1 VPWERS
7 EDEDEMAARSKAKPS
22 EKLLDDIAQ
31 RVEQGVHVRRALPP
45 DGRVHI
51 DRQLPFLIV
60 YRPPPGSSDPA
71 LRSLVASQASYVIAP
86 TDRSWRS
93 FTLKLVERIARLQ
106 SGVFG
111 GFLLVELW
119 VQPDAGDTDTVADDI
134 RPDFEVAIPR
144 QLVDT
149 PSVNALV
156 SGLAKVRILGHK
168 ANVLVRPSVPL
179 APQDERRLLP
189 IAVAKETNTHA
200 VGVATYAAWRSSET
214 GEPYPLV
221 RRAIVHQVSRSLAQA
236 AFVFAREETSS
247 RPLHYQ
253 ALGRRAVVRAVRQ
266 VDHQLADVAESFDL
280 LLTVTPVNADAA
292 YRSFRRSGYAR
303 PPRFQYRPHT
313 VDPSLLKRRLFD
325 IKIERVE
332 DPTLEALF
340 REKRR
345 ELELKLSL
353 IGDRLTER
361 FLPTSVALYGKV
373 DDDSVALAR
382 TVLTRLE
389 PSKASNRSK
398 KVSGS
403 EFAAVAEIELATY
416 RAMDSS
422 ITPSV
427 DLRDDVSSLMVSAG
441 SLLVGR
447 AMSIPADR
455 VNALIQ
461 HEIGTHV
468 VTYWNGRSQPFRLLA
483 SGLARHDELQEGLA
497 VFAEYIVGGLTP
509 ARLRILAARVVA
521 ARAVAD
527 GAEFIDTYRLLLDE
541 VGLSSR
547 SAFMVAMRVHRGGG
561 LVKDAVY
568 LRGLQ
573 GVVDYV
579 HKGGRLDTLLVGKM
593 ATEHTAVIEELQRRE
608 VLHSPTLRPN
618 FLNGPDSH
626 YRIERV
632 REGLD
637 LAELVDW
644 T

>member
-1 VPWERS
+1 
-7 EDEDEMAARSKAKPS
+7 MAARTKTKPS
-22 EKLLDDIAQ
+22 EKLLDEIAV
-31 RVEQGVHVRRALPP
+31 RVEKGLHVRRSLPP

-71 LRSLVASQASYVIAP
+71 VHSLVASQASYLIAP
-86 TDRSWRS
+86 SDRSWRS
-93 FTLKLVERIARLQ
+93 FTLELVERIARLQ

-111 GFLLVELW
+111 GFLLIELW
-119 VQPDAGDTDTVADDI
+119 VKPDTRDTDTVADDV
-134 RPDFEVAIPR
+134 RPDFEVARPR
-144 QLVDT
+144 QFADT

-156 SGLAKVRILGHK
+156 ANLARVRILGHK
-168 ANVLVRPSVPL
+168 AKVLERTMPL
-179 APQDERRLLP
+179 APQGESRLLP
-189 IAVAKETNTHA
+189 ASVAKETNTHA
-200 VGVATYAAWRSSET
+200 IGVATYAAWRSSET
-214 GEPYPLV
+214 GDPYPLV
-221 RRAIVHQVSRSLAQA
+221 RRAIVHQVAKSLAQA

-266 VDHQLADVAESFDL
+266 VDKELAEVAESFDL
-280 LLTVTPVNADAA
+280 LLTVTPVNADTA
-292 YRSFRRSGYAR
+292 YRSFRRSGYSR

-313 VDPSLLKRRLFD
+313 VDPSMLKRKLFN

-353 IGDRLTER
+353 IGDRLTPR
-361 FLPTSVALYGKV
+361 FLPTSMALYGKV

-382 TVLTRLE
+382 TVLAGLE
-389 PSKASNRSK
+389 SSRGNRKSKG
-398 KVSGS
+398 VSGV
-403 EFAAVAEIELATY
+403 EFAAAAEIELATY
-416 RAMDSS
+416 RAVDSS
-422 ITPSV
+422 INPRV

-441 SLLVGR
+441 NLLVGR
-447 AMSIPADR
+447 SMSIPADR
-455 VNALIQ
+455 VEALIQ
-461 HEIGTHV
+461 HEVGTHV
-468 VTYWNGRSQPFRLLA
+468 VTYWNGRAQPFRLLA

-497 VFAEYIVGGLTP
+497 VFAEYVVGGLTP
-509 ARLRILAARVVA
+509 ARLRILAARVLA
-521 ARAVAD
+521 ARALSD
-527 GAEFIDTYRLLLDE
+527 GAEFIDTYRLLVDE
-541 VGLSSR
+541 VGLLNR
-547 SAFMVAMRVHRGGG
+547 SAFMVAMRIHRGGG

-579 HKGGRLDTLLVGKM
+579 RKGGRLDTLLVGKI

-608 VLHSPTLRPN
+608 VLHTPVLRPN

-632 REGLD
+632 RDGID
-637 LAELVDW
+637 LADLVDQ

>member
-1 VPWERS
+1 
-7 EDEDEMAARSKAKPS
+7 MASARKNKPS
-22 EKLLDDIAQ
+22 SALLEEIAD
-31 RVEQGVHVRRALPP
+31 RVGQGLQVRRALAP

-60 YRPPPGSSDPA
+60 YRPPPGSPDPA

-86 TDRSWRS
+86 SDASSRP
-93 FTLKLVERIARLQ
+93 FIHDLVERVATLQ
-106 SGVFG
+106 SEVFG
-111 GFLLVELW
+111 GFLLIEVWL
-119 VQPDAGDTDTVADDI
+119 QPDAGDADTVADDI

-144 QLVDT
+144 QLEET
-149 PSVNALV
+149 PSVAALV
-156 SGLAKVRILGHK
+156 AGLSKVRILGQK

-179 APQDERRLLP
+179 APQHETRLLST
-189 IAVAKETNTHA
+189 ATAKATSTHA
-200 VGVATYAAWRSSET
+200 IGIAAYATWRSSET
-214 GEPYPLV
+214 GEIYPMV
-221 RRAIVHQVSRSLAQA
+221 RRAMIQQVSRALAQT

-292 YRSFRRSGYAR
+292 FKRFRRSKFDK

-313 VDPSLLKRRLFD
+313 VDPSLLKRQLFN

-353 IGDRLTER
+353 IDDRLTDR
-361 FLPTSVALYGKV
+361 FLATSTALYGRV
-373 DDDSVALAR
+373 DDDSVVLAR
-382 TVLTRLE
+382 SVLASLE
-389 PSKASNRSK
+389 NRPAPKRSRTI
-398 KVSGS
+398 SGTD
-403 EFAAVAEIELATY
+403 FAAVAEAELDKY
-416 RAMDSS
+416 RAVDSS
-422 ITPSV
+422 ILPRV

-441 SLLVGR
+441 NLLVGR
-447 AMSIPADR
+447 SMAIPADR
-455 VNALIQ
+455 VTALLQ
-461 HEIGTHV
+461 HEVGTHV
-468 VTYWNGRSQPFRLLA
+468 VTYWNGRAQPFRLLA

-509 ARLRILAARVVA
+509 ARLRTLAARVLA
-521 ARAVAD
+521 ARAVAE
-527 GAEFIDTYRLLLDE
+527 GSEFIDTYRLLINDI
-541 VGLSSR
+541 GLHSR
-547 SAFMVAMRVHRGGG
+547 TAFMIAMRVHRGGG

-579 HKGGRLDTLLVGKM
+579 RQGGRLDTLLVGKI
-593 ATEHTAVIEELQRRE
+593 APEHTAVIEELQRRE
-608 VLHSPTLRPN
+608 VLKTPLLRPN
-618 FLNGPDSH
+618 FFNGPDSH

-632 REGLD
+632 REGVE
-637 LAELVDW
+637 LADLVDQV
-644 T
+644 